1 MKEETGWTGFLIKLS
16 DLKKKK
22 KQLSDFNPNQVDF

>member
-16 DLKKKK
+16 DFKKK
-22 KQLSDFNPNQVDF
+22 KQLSDSNPNQVDF